1 MILRSLH
8 LPKISGWLEVERIEL
23 HETLRFLHPFLLMS
37 QKVLRDG
44 GVVGTT
50 QKRRLPSKDGTP
62 WAPVTATEPD
72 GSMPGSSHMGEA
84 CESVS
89 ASAADQQE
97 SMKVK
102 KRQRQHDA
110 SLVPPVMATKQKR
123 SFPSTNETPW
133 APVTPTEPDGPMP
146 ASSHMGE
153 ACQSV

>member
-1 MILRSLH
+1 MSMTSMRSGSGDSLKPASPVATR
-8 LPKISGWLEVERIEL
+8 PKRC
-23 HETLRFLHPFLLMS
+23 
-37 QKVLRDG
+37 
-44 GVVGTT
+44 
-50 QKRRLPSKDGTP
+50 LPSKDGTP

-102 KRQRQHDA
+102 KRQRRHDA

-123 SFPSTNETPW
+123 RLPSTNETPW